1 MSDAK
6 HPRPLRAAQF
16 IAVGLY
22 LFAAFNAVV
31 LAVMT
36 YDSSITARQSM
47 LLAGVAVIAAGW
59 GGVMAELGNKRVLL
73 RPASLAL
80 KFVVGGAILMGFAQ
94 AMRL

>member
-1 MSDAK
+1 MPEAK
-6 HPRPLRAAQF
+6 QPRPLPAAQF

-31 LAVMT
+31 LALMT
-36 YDSSITARQSM
+36 YDSEITPRQFA
-47 LLAGVAVIAAGW
+47 LLAGVAIMAAGW
-59 GGVMAELGNKRVLL
+59 GGVFAELGNKRVLL
-73 RPASLAL
+73 RPAALAV